1 MIGDLLKIL
10 RDAREY
16 LREDRSNDYVYWI
29 GQQQTEICEWVQV
42 YVIQPKRQNFDQMI
56 SFLLR
61 IA

>member
-16 LREDRSNDYVYWI
+16 LREHRSDDYVYWI
-29 GQQQTEICEWVQV
+29 GQQQTEIYERVQV